1 VVLAEVAVR
10 HPDGPRALR
19 RLRKRREG
27 AARAD
32 PGVKFGAA
40 DPRAPEDRREAER
53 RHENLT
59 GAELDKRLRELRV
72 EHDRRAA
79 ERRTGG
85 DRRRR

>member
-1 VVLAEVAVR
+1 MRPEGTR
-10 HPDGPRALR
+10 QERRAR
-19 RLRKRREG
+19 ARREQ
-27 AARAD
+27 AARVD

-59 GAELDKRLRELRV
+59 GEALERRLRELRV
-72 EHDRRAA
+72 DHDRRRA
-79 ERRTGG
+79 ERRRGG

>member
-1 VVLAEVAVR
+1 VR
-10 HPDGPRALR
+10 HPEGPRFTR
-19 RLRKRREG
+19 RLHKRREE
-27 AARAD
+27 AARPD

-59 GAELDKRLRELRV
+59 GEALERRLRELRV
-72 EHDRRAA
+72 DHDRRAA
-79 ERRTGG
+79 ERRKGG